1 MSKMNRS
8 ESIKNNVFR
17 LFLLI
22 FTVFALLSLM
32 LAAAAFM
39 ARPDLSLA
47 LIIIP
52 CTLSLLSITILIFS
66 KLYRVLKQL
75 DDFAILDSNEIN
87 VIIAKNTAPF
97 RRKYYNQLNINK
109 EKTEKITLLRSD
121 LNKLYIKLKDNNRS
135 I

>member
-1 MSKMNRS
+1 MSKLNRS
-8 ESIKNNVFR
+8 ESIKKNVFR

-22 FTVFALLSLM
+22 FAVFSLLSLM

-52 CTLSLLSITILIFS
+52 YSLALLSITILIFS
-66 KLYRVLKQL
+66 KLYRILKQL

-87 VIIAKNTAPF
+87 VMIAKNTAPF
-97 RRKYYNQLNINK
+97 RRKYYIQLNINR
-109 EKTEKITLLRSD
+109 EKTEKITLLRRD
-121 LNKLYIKLKDNNRS
+121 LDKLYIKLKENNK
-135 I
+135 